1 MEDASGTQ
9 TVEVALSS
17 EEYEWLEEV
26 ARRDGTTVA
35 QIFKDGGR
43 RQAAIR
49 ESVQFYEDRDRF
61 DRDRIVEGEIPPP
74 PIARQ
79 VGFEAVSREMG
90 RAVVEFQAGPE
101 HMNPMGTV
109 QGGVLCDVGDAA
121 MGIAFSTL
129 LDEDESFTTVEL
141 KANYLEPVFEE
152 TLTAVGEVVRKGRTI
167 GLVECDVNNEDG
179 DLVARLSSTCLVM
192 KDDPEAQ

>member
-1 MEDASGTQ
+1 MDESAATH
-9 TVEVALSS
+9 TVEVTLSP
-17 EEYEWLEEV
+17 EEHEWFQTV
-26 ARRDGTTVA
+26 ARGDGTTVG
-35 QIFKDGGR
+35 QLLKDGGR
-43 RQAAIR
+43 RHTAIR
-49 ESVQFYEDRDRF
+49 ESVQFYEDRRTF
-61 DRDRIVEGEIPPP
+61 DRDEIVSGDIPPP

-90 RAVVEFQAGPE
+90 RAVVEFEAGPE

-129 LDEDESFTTVEL
+129 LDEGESFTTVEL
-141 KANYLEPVFEE
+141 KANYLKPVFEE
-152 TLTAVGEVVRKGRTI
+152 QLTAVGEVVRKGRTI
-167 GLVECDVNNEDG
+167 GLVECDINNEDG

-192 KDDPEAQ
+192 KADEEP

>member
-1 MEDASGTQ
+1 MEETSGTK

-49 ESVQFYEDRDRF
+49 ESVQFYEDGDSF
-61 DRDRIVEGEIPPP
+61 DRDAIVAGEIPPP

-129 LDEDESFTTVEL
+129 LDEGESFTTVEL
-141 KANYLEPVFEE
+141 KANYLKPVFEE

-192 KDDPEAQ
+192 EDDQEAQ